1 MESRTDTEQC
11 VVQKFFHR
19 YSPLTVDMKSQW
31 IFQIHIHVAA
41 QQRHSFALISALVLS
56 QMSLEFDHLCS
67 LCVFCGVKHV
77 LKHFVGGVAEQGMI
91 DSAMNHVVFLQSNR
105 EVYICKTHV
114 LVCVRLRLWL
124 GLVSNHVIDIHNFN
138 FQVQSE
144 WEGQIFWEPLTYSFY
159 VLSISRV

>member
-1 MESRTDTEQC
+1 M
-11 VVQKFFHR
+11 
-19 YSPLTVDMKSQW
+19 
-31 IFQIHIHVAA
+31 
-41 QQRHSFALISALVLS
+41 
-56 QMSLEFDHLCS
+56 
-67 LCVFCGVKHV
+67 
-77 LKHFVGGVAEQGMI
+77 AEQGMI
-91 DSAMNHVVFLQSNR
+91 DSAMNHVVFLQSNG

-124 GLVSNHVIDIHNFN
+124 GLVSNPVIDVHNFN